1 MNRGLVRATLLT
13 ALLVGF
19 ALVLVACGTGTD
31 AGRSPACPPGV
42 GRGMWDLDFPWSEDD
57 RPVGRTAGRLLAN
70 PSFGATPQ
78 AAQDLEAGVVDERLV
93 AALGAIAGEHR
104 VCVEAFKEGH
114 YFEPGVPDGPRIP
127 KGYGE
132 AGGLPNT
139 HYFGRAADVYWVDG
153 EPVEENGTHP
163 EVLDIGRVLA
173 EIPAR
178 RRPDQIIGPPDW
190 TRSLGY
196 GRERGWVLERDQLE
210 FHFAERVEEVLDI
223 ALEPA
228 RVGSASTNGQRSE
241 GSSEWQSPRRPRRPR
256 AQR

>member
-1 MNRGLVRATLLT
+1 MRRPGGSARAVLTLALIVGA
-13 ALLVGF
+13 ALLL
-19 ALVLVACGTGTD
+19 AACASGGD

-42 GRGMWDLDFPWSEDD
+42 GRGLWDLDFPWQEDD
-57 RPVGRTAGRLLAN
+57 EQDNEPADTAAGRLLES

-93 AALGAIAGEHR
+93 AALDTVAAEHR

-127 KGYGE
+127 EGYGE

-139 HYFGRAADVYWVDG
+139 HYFGRAADVWWVDG
-153 EPVEENGTHP
+153 KPVEGNATDP

-178 RRPDQIIGPPDW
+178 RRPDQIIGPAAW
-190 TRSLGY
+190 ANALGY

-210 FHFAERVEEVLDI
+210 LHEDHLHLGYMEKRGTRN
-223 ALEPA
+223 A
-228 RVGSASTNGQRSE
+228 R
-241 GSSEWQSPRRPRRPR
+241 
-256 AQR
+256 

>member
-1 MNRGLVRATLLT
+1 MRRPGGSARAVLTVALIVGATLLL
-13 ALLVGF
+13 A
-19 ALVLVACGTGTD
+19 ACASGGASGGD
-31 AGRSPACPPGV
+31 AGRSPACPLGV
-42 GRGMWDLDFPWSEDD
+42 GRGLWDLDFPWQEDD
-57 RPVGRTAGRLLAN
+57 EQDDEPADTTAGRLLES

-93 AALGAIAGEHR
+93 AALDTVAAEHR

-127 KGYGE
+127 EGYGE

-139 HYFGRAADVYWVDG
+139 HYFGRAADVWWVDG
-153 EPVEENGTHP
+153 KPVEGNATDP

-178 RRPDQIIGPPDW
+178 RRPDQIIGPAAW
-190 TRSLGY
+190 ANALGY

-210 FHFAERVEEVLDI
+210 LHEDHLHLGYMDKRGTRN
-223 ALEPA
+223 A
-228 RVGSASTNGQRSE
+228 R
-241 GSSEWQSPRRPRRPR
+241 
-256 AQR
+256 